1 MIIRRIGV
9 LSAAKMFG
17 ILGLAI
23 GLLVGVMMFLVTS
36 MGGMAAAAQE
46 QSGAGL
52 VAGMGLLAVIVMPL
66 MYGVFMFVGGAI
78 QAFLYNVAARYV
90 GGIQIEAE

>member
-17 ILGLAI
+17 ILGLVI
-23 GLLVGVMMFLVTS
+23 GLFMGVMMFLITS
-36 MGGMAAAAQE
+36 MGGMAAMAQE

-52 VAGMGLLAVIVMPL
+52 MAGMGLLAIIVMPL
-66 MYGVFMFVGGAI
+66 MYGAFMFIAGAFQAFIYNFAAKFVGGI
-78 QAFLYNVAARYV
+78 EIDAA
-90 GGIQIEAE
+90 